1 MSEFKG
7 LYVHVPFC
15 RRKCPYCDF
24 YSEATEP
31 KEREFLKL
39 ILTELSLTSP
49 ELSQFPTVYFGGGTP
64 SILPSSFFEAILS
77 KVGQFSE
84 VTVEFN
90 PEDAAT
96 GKLKELKEAG
106 VNRISLGIQSLSDRV
121 LKALGRKNREKDNLK
136 ALENALS
143 VFSNV
148 SVDLIYGAPGQK
160 PEEFLKDLE
169 RITTYPVK
177 HVSLYA
183 LTVYEETPLSEMV
196 EKGQVELPA
205 EEEVREAYYGA
216 VELLKSRGFT
226 HYEISNFAIK
236 GFESKHNLIYW
247 RLENY
252 LGLGPSAASF
262 QDGVYWKNVPDY
274 GRYRELLKRGEPP
287 INERVEFKGRELLEL
302 KITMGMRLIE
312 GVEAELFPKGF
323 FERERVKGLLEEGY
337 VELAEGRVKLGEKGL
352 FVSNA
357 VIGELLSNF

>member
-1 MSEFKG
+1 MSEYKG
-7 LYVHVPFC
+7 LYIHVPFC

-24 YSEATEP
+24 YSEAKRP
-31 KEREFLKL
+31 SEREFTKL
-39 ILTELSLTSP
+39 ILTELSLISP
-49 ELSQFPTVYFGGGTP
+49 EFSQFPTVYFGGGTP
-64 SILPSSFFEAILS
+64 SVLPPSSFEAVLS

-90 PEDAAT
+90 PEDATT

-106 VNRISLGIQSLSDRV
+106 VNRISLGIQSLSDRA
-121 LKALGRKNREKDNLK
+121 LTALGRRNRERDNLK

-169 RITTYPVK
+169 RITAYPVK
-177 HVSLYA
+177 HISLYA
-183 LTVYEETPLSEMV
+183 LTVYEGTPFFEMV
-196 EKGQVELPA
+196 EKGQVELPS

-262 QDGVYWKNVPDY
+262 RDGVYRKNVPDY
-274 GRYRELLKRGEPP
+274 GRYGELLKRGELPTE
-287 INERVEFKGRELLEL
+287 EREEFRGRELLEL
-302 KITMGMRLIE
+302 RITMGMRLIE
-312 GVEAELFPKGF
+312 GVEVGLFPESF
-323 FERERVKGLLEEGY
+323 FERERVRELLEEGY
-337 VELAEGRVKLGEKGL
+337 IELAGGRVKLGEKGL